1 MPRAWGVSRAMI
13 DPTKNEQ
20 SDGPGDRGKPFSA
33 GELLSIGREIA
44 RDFPAVEAETHLR
57 LFDVDPWKA
66 HAFWSISP
74 DDAVR
79 ADTAGE
85 GRSLVLRFA
94 DQTAPA
100 PGSTARPAFDIAV
113 EGLSNNWYVDLWS
126 AGGSYVA
133 ELGVR
138 TADGGFSPLARS
150 NRVDMPPAGPSRS
163 LDFRR
168 SDASVPDAAVP
179 VAPVVG
185 VPPDTD
191 LFRSLFPKREDP
203 REFPDVS
210 ISGLIPVSVEP
221 TIPGLPSVPE
231 RDADAP
237 ISFIES
243 EPVPVAVAPVAP
255 TRARVA
261 AAPNGGDR
269 PFPSVASET
278 VLRFSRDAGRAED
291 HAVSAVAVPL
301 PQVAPPP
308 SVVVSAAPVEG
319 RSQEGG
325 NVVSPAKALPIE
337 SVAALSSFV
346 NGVGV
351 DFEINAEL
359 VIFGRARPG
368 SALSLYG
375 RPVTVAEDGTFSV
388 RRPLPQ
394 GALVL
399 PLLLS
404 AGNADGGGGEA

>member
-13 DPTKNEQ
+13 DPTENERT
-20 SDGPGDRGKPFSA
+20 DGPGDRGKPFSV

-44 RDFPAVEAETHLR
+44 RDFPVVGAETHLR

-85 GRSLVLRFA
+85 GRSLVLRFV
-94 DQTAPA
+94 DQTLPA
-100 PGSTARPAFDIAV
+100 PGSTVRPAFDIAV

-138 TADGGFSPLARS
+138 TADGEFSPLARS

-168 SDASVPDAAVP
+168 SDASVSDAAIP
-179 VAPVVG
+179 AAPAVG

-210 ISGLIPVSVEP
+210 ISDLNPVSVEP
-221 TIPGLPSVPE
+221 TIPGLFPAPE
-231 RDADAP
+231 GDADAP
-237 ISFIES
+237 ITFIES
-243 EPVPVAVAPVAP
+243 EPAPVAVAP
-255 TRARVA
+255 TRACVA
-261 AAPNGGDR
+261 ATPNGDDR

-278 VLRFSRDAGRAED
+278 VLRFSREAGRAED
-291 HAVSAVAVPL
+291 HAVSAVAAPL
-301 PQVAPPP
+301 PQAVSPP
-308 SVVVSAAPVEG
+308 SAAVPAVPVEG
-319 RSQEGG
+319 RSHGGG
-325 NVVSPAKALPIE
+325 NIVSPAKALPIE

-375 RPVTVAEDGTFSV
+375 RPVTVADDGTFSV